1 MTFPFDPERNHM
13 NIRLILSGL
22 VASVALCAIPGTT
35 CAQIFV
41 AGTSADTI
49 GKYTTSGATVN
60 STLALGLIS
69 PIGIVVSGDKF
80 FVTDIT
86 RGAVAE

>member
-1 MTFPFDPERNHM
+1 M
-13 NIRLILSGL
+13 
-22 VASVALCAIPGTT
+22 
-35 CAQIFV
+35 FV
-41 AGTSADTI
+41 AETSTATS

-86 RGAVAE
+86 RGGRGIACAT